1 MRDVENKSLS
11 PCIRIR
17 NLTKHFGNSIA
28 VKNIS
33 LDIYK
38 NEFFAILGP
47 SGCGKTTL
55 LRLIAGLEIQETG
68 EIYISDTDYSS
79 SPPNVRPVNMVFQSY
94 ALFPHMTVRK
104 NIEFGLKIDGL
115 NKKTIKTK
123 VLDVLNM
130 VKMNDHIDKYPS
142 QLSGGEKQRVALARA
157 ITKNP
162 DVILL
167 DEPLSALDANLRREM
182 QIELSNLQKSLGIT
196 FVLVT
201 HDQDEALSIASRIA
215 VMNEGEIVEV
225 STPDEIYESPKDIFS
240 AKFIGKIN
248 ILEGEI
254 KKIDDTFVYET
265 IDFGHINISA
275 NKNNPSSFAIGIR
288 PEKIS
293 IGRTCSSKKDDLSV
307 KGEIIEWN
315 YYGNINYLV
324 VKTSNNSDLYVHMQ
338 NKTKSSIK
346 DLKKE
351 PFIWLT
357 FNVKDLMIIK
367 KNTTQ
372 RT

>member
-1 MRDVENKSLS
+1 M
-11 PCIRIR
+11 
-17 NLTKHFGNSIA
+17 
-28 VKNIS
+28 
-33 LDIYK
+33 Y
-38 NEFFAILGP
+38 
-47 SGCGKTTL
+47 
-55 LRLIAGLEIQETG
+55 
-68 EIYISDTDYSS
+68 
-79 SPPNVRPVNMVFQSY
+79 
-94 ALFPHMTVRK
+94 
-104 NIEFGLKIDGL
+104 
-115 NKKTIKTK
+115 
-123 VLDVLNM
+123 
-130 VKMNDHIDKYPS
+130 DHIDKYPN
-142 QLSGGEKQRVALARA
+142 QLSGGQKQRVALARA

-201 HDQDEALSIASRIA
+201 HDQDEALSIAWWIIQEIA
-215 VMNEGEIVEV
+215 KRMGLNWN
-225 STPDEIYESPKDIFS
+225 YKSPKDIFT

-248 ILEGEI
+248 ILEGKI

-265 IDFGHINISA
+265 IDYGLINIPT
-275 NKNNPSSFAIGIR
+275 NKNNPNSFTIGIR

-293 IGRTCSSKKDDLSV
+293 VRKTCSSKQDDISV

-315 YYGNINYLV
+315 YYGNINYLI

-351 PFIWLT
+351 PFIWS
-357 FNVKDLMIIK
+357 FCNF
-367 KNTTQ
+367 Q
-372 RT
+372 

>member
-1 MRDVENKSLS
+1 MTNKKNKLLS
-11 PCIRIR
+11 PCIRIN
-17 NLTKHFGNSIA
+17 NLTKYFGKSVA

-38 NEFFAILGP
+38 DEFFAILGP

-55 LRLIAGLEIQETG
+55 LRLIAGLEVQETG
-68 EIYISDTDYSS
+68 EIYISNTDYSN
-79 SPPNVRPVNMVFQSY
+79 SPPNIRPVNMVFQSY

-115 NKKTIKTK
+115 NKKIIESK
-123 VLDVLNM
+123 VTEVLHL
-130 VKMNDHIDKYPS
+130 VKMYDHIDKYPN
-142 QLSGGEKQRVALARA
+142 QLSGGQKQRVALARA

-225 STPDEIYESPKDIFS
+225 SSPDEIYESPKDIFT

-248 ILEGEI
+248 ILEGKI

-265 IDFGHINISA
+265 IDYGLINIPT
-275 NKNNPSSFAIGIR
+275 NKNNPNSFTIGIR

-293 IGRTCSSKKDDLSV
+293 VRKTCSSKQDDISV

>member
-1 MRDVENKSLS
+1 MTNKENTISS
-11 PCIRIR
+11 PCISIN
-17 NLTKHFGNSIA
+17 NLTKHFGNSVA
-28 VKNIS
+28 VKNVS

-55 LRLIAGLEIQETG
+55 LRLIAGLEVQETG
-68 EIYISDTDYSS
+68 EIYISNRDYSN
-79 SPPNVRPVNMVFQSY
+79 SPPNIRPVNMVFQSY

-115 NKKTIKTK
+115 SKQIIKDK
-123 VLDVLNM
+123 IIEVLHL
-130 VKMNDHIDKYPS
+130 VKMYDHIDKYPN
-142 QLSGGEKQRVALARA
+142 QLSGGQKQRVALARA

-182 QIELSNLQKSLGIT
+182 QVELSNLQKSLGIT

-215 VMNEGEIVEV
+215 VMNEGRIVEI
-225 STPDEIYESPKDIFS
+225 STPDEIYETPNDIFT
-240 AKFIGKIN
+240 ANFIGKIN
-248 ILEGEI
+248 ILEGNF
-254 KKIDDTFVYET
+254 KKIDDVVVYET
-265 IDFGHINISA
+265 QDFGPIDIPN
-275 NKNNPSSFAIGIR
+275 NKNNPNSSVIGIR

-293 IGRTCSSKKDDLSV
+293 IRKNYSKKKNDLSV
-307 KGEIIEWN
+307 KGKIIEWN
-315 YYGNINYLV
+315 YYGNINYLI
-324 VKTSNNSDLYVHMQ
+324 VKTSNNRDLYVHMQ